1 MIQLHHFYP
10 KRAKRASK
18 NRQNSTGLQ
27 KNFGTKIKFDKIET
41 KKIRYFKH
49 LNFHAKNDYRTKK
62 CRTFSR
68 QFLITV
74 YETLKLIIFCYQQFH
89 VQTMARALVVLHVV
103 FLRRSERFYNNG
115 SSYVGFFGRGE
126 ATRSWFS
133 SLQLLLGKMV
143 MMGNVHHSGTTW
155 GILLNWIDALPRATL
170 FTIISELLPHN
181 KKPKQQPER

>member
-1 MIQLHHFYP
+1 M
-10 KRAKRASK
+10 
-18 NRQNSTGLQ
+18 NRELRNVRL
-27 KNFGTKIKFDKIET
+27 
-41 KKIRYFKH
+41 
-49 LNFHAKNDYRTKK
+49 
-62 CRTFSR
+62 FSR

-74 YETLKLIIFCYQQFH
+74 CETLKLIFFCYQQFH

-155 GILLNWIDALPRATL
+155 GILLN
-170 FTIISELLPHN
+170 
-181 KKPKQQPER
+181 